1 MKRKASLAFLFALLI
16 FLVSC
21 TDGQISRTVYTM
33 DTIASFT
40 MMPENTNAAG
50 AIEELLFEIEE
61 ELSMTDGVL
70 CDLNTNGGGTAGPH
84 LQELLQLSEKY
95 RKETEGAF
103 SPYLG
108 ALIELWGVGG
118 KNYVPTDEEILLALS
133 SAKRENVTVSGG
145 ELTLKNGAKL
155 NFGAI
160 AKGYATDRIRDLLLR
175 EKVKGAVVALGGNVY
190 VHGKNPTGDMFR
202 VAIRDPKGRE
212 NDWILS
218 LSLSDMFVISS
229 GDYERYFE
237 KDGKKYH
244 HILNP
249 ETGRPAESDLVA
261 ACVVAEDG
269 AMADAYSTALYV
281 MGREDALSFWRRHTG
296 FELVLIGRDGVVTVT
311 EGLGQN
317 FIRNENKRY
326 AYEIAN
332 R

>member
-1 MKRKASLAFLFALLI
+1 MKRKATLAFLFALLI

-21 TDGQISRTVYTM
+21 TSGQTSRTVYTM

-40 MMPENTNAAG
+40 LMPENTGAAD

-61 ELSMTDGVL
+61 ELSPTDGVL
-70 CDLNTNGGGTAGPH
+70 SDLNANGGGEAGPH
-84 LQELLQLSEKY
+84 LKKILELSEKY
-95 RKETEGAF
+95 REETGGAF

-108 ALIELWGVGG
+108 APIELWGIGE
-118 KNYVPTDEEILLALS
+118 KNYVPTDEKIASVLS
-133 SAKRENVTVSGG
+133 SAKAENATLRG
-145 ELTLKNGAKL
+145 EELALQNGVKL

-160 AKGYATDRIRDLLLR
+160 AKGYATDRIRALLLK
-175 EKVKGAVVALGGNVY
+175 EKVKGAVVDLGGNVY
-190 VHGKNPTGDMFR
+190 VHGARPTGEMFR
-202 VAIRDPKGRE
+202 VALRDPEGRE

-237 KDGKKYH
+237 KEGKKYH

-249 ETGRPAESDLVA
+249 ETGKPAESDLAA
-261 ACVVAEDG
+261 ACVIAADG

-281 MGREDALSFWRRHTG
+281 MGREGALSFWREHMG

-311 EGLGQN
+311 EGLGQR

-326 AYEIAN
+326 VYEIAN